1 MSPGA
6 ADILTRITTAAMRL
20 GMGYLLAGRTRD
32 AEQLATSLEALGHVP
47 PVDVDAI
54 EAEARR
60 TLRQD
65 EPTQGGP
72 LDTSPTKTSTG
83 RLYRQ
88 PIAPDFPEGLLGEG
102 D

>member
-54 EAEARR
+54 EAGRGARYAR
-60 TLRQD
+60 
-65 EPTQGGP
+65 
-72 LDTSPTKTSTG
+72 TSPRRAARWT
-83 RLYRQ
+83 RR
-88 PIAPDFPEGLLGEG
+88 PPRRAMA
-102 D
+102 